1 MPSAGISLRD
11 SVSLSVRVA
20 CLRSIARAI
29 AKTRGRE
36 RDETFPPYILTFGN
50 GCCFASGRV
59 GHRKG
64 ANLPVAPYH
73 HCRALPCGWA
83 DLILRPEKDVPSR
96 VRARATGKVEYR
108 NANAY
113 SLRQLLANAA
123 IAASRVAS

>member
-1 MPSAGISLRD
+1 MKLSRRTFLHLATAAALLPAVSGI
-11 SVSLSVRVA
+11 
-20 CLRSIARAI
+20 
-29 AKTRGRE
+29 
-36 RDETFPPYILTFGN
+36 
-50 GCCFASGRV
+50 
-59 GHRKG
+59 RKG